1 MSPRRWS
8 APEQTS
14 LERKD
19 LLRKSQLL
27 TQHGMRTPANES
39 GQLTTGLP
47 LQEPQHFNHKLYGST
62 ADLLGSRTTPTPAAV
77 NSRLHLVTPC
87 KQTHKGMLRARKAVT
102 KKRAHLGYFLVRAAC
117 SSRISLASA
126 ESESDRCRLAG

>member
-77 NSRLHLVTPC
+77 NLHLHLVTAL
-87 KQTHKGMLRARKAVT
+87 QTNTQGHAARAQSCYKEA
-102 KKRAHLGYFLVRAAC
+102 RAPRLLLGEGSMQLSHLLGEC
-117 SSRISLASA
+117 RI
-126 ESESDRCRLAG
+126 